1 MGEILNGGFRH
12 FLKHFFH
19 CERGKILLFI
29 RGKMVFAPWL
39 RLGLAYQ
46 YADTPEKA
54 AAIHMHGTL
63 KASEAYW

>member
-1 MGEILNGGFRH
+1 
-12 FLKHFFH
+12 
-19 CERGKILLFI
+19 
-29 RGKMVFAPWL
+29 MVFAPWL